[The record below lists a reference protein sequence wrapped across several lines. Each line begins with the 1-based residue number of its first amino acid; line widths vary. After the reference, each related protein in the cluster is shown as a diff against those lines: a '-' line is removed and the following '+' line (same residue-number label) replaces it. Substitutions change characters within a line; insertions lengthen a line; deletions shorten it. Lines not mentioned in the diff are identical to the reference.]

1 MKILQKGTLPE
12 ERIWIGECH
21 NCKSTAEAFEKEL
34 IGITYDQKDGDCFS
48 WEICPVCHCGP
59 YGGMLFYPQKQ

>member
-12 ERIWIGECH
+12 KRIWFGYCS

-34 IGITYDQKDGDCFS
+34 IGITHDQREGSFS

-59 YGGMLFYPQKQ
+59 YGGMIFHPEKQ